1 MISNL
6 LEKTISKL
14 VNLRDRLSS
23 RKQGNKSNVSL
34 FRVFEK
40 KWEEDTEGREKKAA
54 VETITT
60 KLIQD
65 FLLRALECLF

>member
-40 KWEEDTEGREKKAA
+40 KMGRRHRRQGEKSSSRNNNNKINPGLLTESS
-54 VETITT
+54 
-60 KLIQD
+60 
-65 FLLRALECLF
+65 